1 MLDLSDLETH
11 TRRPEYNQPLFI
23 MDGFEVDLE
32 RVMDLNQNDIE
43 SITILKDASA
53 TSLYGSRGANGV
65 IVITTTLANAGALT
79 VSYEGRLNLQIP
91 DLGTYDNLMTA
102 SEKFEMEKIYGV
114 WDRLESY
121 LPN

>member
-1 MLDLSDLETH
+1 
-11 TRRPEYNQPLFI
+11 
-23 MDGFEVDLE
+23 
-32 RVMDLNQNDIE
+32 
-43 SITILKDASA
+43 LKDASA

-65 IVITTTLANAGALT
+65 IIITTTLANAGALT

-114 WDRLESY
+114 GVVGVY
-121 LPN
+121 LPMDRVIKMRIMK

>member
-1 MLDLSDLETH
+1 
-11 TRRPEYNQPLFI
+11 

-102 SEKFEMEKIYGV
+102 SEKFEDGKDIWGLGY
-114 WDRLESY
+114 LESY
-121 LPN
+121 LPNGQKLSRCV